1 MAKRF
6 LCLWCN
12 GNFDSEEQMI
22 KHTHPCP
29 PEFRM
34 INGTITVELSEAIKM
49 KRTRWGRFKDRFW
62 ELDWTWCL
70 AFTGLVV
77 MNAILVPHVGLTFK
91 ELIGES
97 LALGFAIPRL
107 LK

>member
-1 MAKRF
+1 MSKRF

-12 GNFDSEEQMI
+12 GSFDSEEQMI

-34 INGTITVELSEAIKM
+34 INGTITVELSEAIQM
-49 KRTRWGRFKDRFW
+49 KRTRWGRF
-62 ELDWTWCL
+62 LDQLFLMDIGWGL
-70 AFTGLVV
+70 AFMGLVV
-77 MNAILVPHVGLTFK
+77 MNCVLMRHINLTFT
-91 ELIGES
+91 ES
-97 LALGFAIPRL
+97 LIESLSLGFAIPRL

>member
-1 MAKRF
+1 MSKRF

-12 GNFDSEEQMI
+12 GNFDTEEQMM

-49 KRTRWGRFKDRFW
+49 KRTRWGRFKDRFF
-62 ELDWTWCL
+62 ELDFGFGF
-70 AFTGLVV
+70 AFMGLVV
-77 MNAILVPHVGLTFK
+77 MNYFFTRQMNLTFI
-91 ELIGES
+91 ECVIEG
-97 LALGFAIPRL
+97 LAWGFAIPRL